1 MNYNG
6 INFYNENLKDKTEKE
21 FIEHE
26 SHHGLTKEQL
36 KEAYALM
43 KPKPANKIK
52 EEKEEPNGDN

>member
-6 INFYNENLKDKTEKE
+6 INFYSENLKDKTEKE

-26 SHHGLTKEQL
+26 GHHGLTKEQL

-43 KPKPANKIK
+43 KPKPVNKIK